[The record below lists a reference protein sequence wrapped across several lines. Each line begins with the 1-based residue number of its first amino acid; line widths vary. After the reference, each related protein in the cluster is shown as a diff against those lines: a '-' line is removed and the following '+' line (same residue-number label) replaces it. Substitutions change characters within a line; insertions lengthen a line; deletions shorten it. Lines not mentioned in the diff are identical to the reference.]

1 MDMSLPVF
9 CLHQKKKKKSQP
21 KFNATAELV
30 SFPPVNN
37 ILTLACESYGTSLL
51 SHGLE
56 KKWGSFQTH
65 DTVLTSWTYQVSL
78 LAASGL
84 MTCCIHSA
92 HRSVIACPSS
102 QQLLDFITI
111 KKKKKTTQLHISLT
125 LSMLFLIT
133 VQHLFMLYICPVQS
147 LISCFFFQPSPNE
160 GQ

>member
-1 MDMSLPVF
+1 MDMSSPVF
-9 CLHQKKKKKSQP
+9 CLHQKKKKSQP
-21 KFNATAELV
+21 KFKATAELV

-102 QQLLDFITI
+102 QQLLDFKTI
-111 KKKKKTTQLHISLT
+111 KKKKTYSVAHFFDSEYAIFNNCTA
-125 LSMLFLIT
+125 LFYVVNLPCT
-133 VQHLFMLYICPVQS
+133 VTYFLL
-147 LISCFFFQPSPNE
+147 FFQPFPNE

>member
-1 MDMSLPVF
+1 MDMSSPVF
-9 CLHQKKKKKSQP
+9 RLYQKMKSQP
-21 KFNATAELV
+21 KFKATAELV

-37 ILTLACESYGTSLL
+37 ILTLACERYGTSLL
-51 SHGLE
+51 CCSLE

-65 DTVLTSWTYQVSL
+65 DTVLTSWPYQVSL

-92 HRSVIACPSS
+92 HRSVITCPSS

-111 KKKKKTTQLHISLT
+111 KKKSYSVAHFFESEYTIFNNCTALFYVVNLPCTVTYFLLLFFKKH
-125 LSMLFLIT
+125 F
-133 VQHLFMLYICPVQS
+133 
-147 LISCFFFQPSPNE
+147 PNE